1 MLFLISYI
9 MLRMRFISFCNFLG
23 AFTYCRLRLLYRTN
37 CFQNYRFRSS
47 FALTL
52 SSKFKVLSNDN
63 YRHFLLNA
71 KPGSILQNNNPG
83 IVSRLGLHSVRASH
97 VDLGVFPDQYQVWTN
112 VGPLATLVEAH
123 LVLVQYH
130 EWLPHD
136 DL

>member
-1 MLFLISYI
+1 MLNPD
-9 MLRMRFISFCNFLG
+9 RFYKI
-23 AFTYCRLRLLYRTN
+23 TIR
-37 CFQNYRFRSS
+37 
-47 FALTL
+47 
-52 SSKFKVLSNDN
+52 VLC
-63 YRHFLLNA
+63 H
-71 KPGSILQNNNPG
+71 GSDF
-83 IVSRLGLHSVRASH
+83 IVCASH